1 MGQRK
6 LSNPQSIGI
15 RVSEGNKA
23 ERGKK
28 VMSIFKRGSV
38 YWYHF
43 LFNGEHIQK
52 STKQRNPRTARQIE
66 AAYKTALA
74 KGEVGIIERKKAPGF
89 KGAMKAFLGWSQ
101 SEHEA
106 HPATHRRYKV
116 SSLALLSYFG
126 DKPLDQIA
134 TDDVEGFK
142 AARAMESAT
151 AKGKEKGK
159 RKSTGKRIRPA
170 TVNRELACLKALFNH
185 ALKSDF
191 TFRNP
196 VSRVDFLPENNE
208 QTRVL
213 SYGEQCKYLAAATSV
228 LRDVA
233 TLMLET
239 GMRPE
244 EVYRIRPENVNLA
257 GGFLFNPYGK
267 TKAAR
272 RRVPLTSTA
281 KSVLARRI
289 AGLEAPFLFPCETDA
304 KRPIPKVN
312 NAHDRAVKLSNVAR
326 FRLYDLRHTWA
337 TRATESG
344 IDLVTLA
351 ALLGHSKIQMV
362 LRYAH
367 PTQEHQARSVERL
380 EQFNA
385 ARQMEALL
393 PESGTAA
400 GTIQ

>member
-1 MGQRK
+1 
-6 LSNPQSIGI
+6 
-15 RVSEGNKA
+15 
-23 ERGKK
+23 
-28 VMSIFKRGSV
+28 MSIFKRGNV

-43 LFNGEHIQK
+43 LFNGEHIQR
-52 STKQRNPRTARQIE
+52 STKQGNPRTARQIE
-66 AAYKTALA
+66 AAFRTALA
-74 KGEVGIIERKKAPGF
+74 KGEVGITERKKAPGF
-89 KGAMKAFLGWSQ
+89 KMAMQAFLAWSE

-116 SSLALLSYFG
+116 SSVALLSHFG
-126 DKPLDQIA
+126 DASIDRITPE
-134 TDDVEGFK
+134 DVELFK
-142 AARAMESAT
+142 ASRSLESTTVKA
-151 AKGKEKGK
+151 KEKGK

-170 TVNRELACLKALFNH
+170 TLNRELACLKSLFNH
-185 ALKSDF
+185 AIKSDF
-191 TFRNP
+191 TMRNP

-213 SYGEQCKYLAAATSV
+213 TYDEQAAYLAAATPL

-244 EVYRIRPENVNLA
+244 EVYRIQPENVSLA
-257 GGFLFNPYGK
+257 GGFLFNPFGK

-272 RRVPLTSTA
+272 RRVPLTTVA
-281 KSVLARRI
+281 RGVLARRMT
-289 AGLEAPFLFPCETDA
+289 GLEAPFLFPCDTDA
-304 KRPIPKVN
+304 SRPVPKVN
-312 NAHDRAVKLSNVAR
+312 NAHDRAVKVSKVAK

-337 TRATESG
+337 TRAAESG

-393 PESGTAA
+393 PEQGAAA